1 MICYACCPACGARTR
16 TTSRL
21 RDRAP
26 RAQCVPCGAE
36 LVWML
41 GDPSVEDVLGRQDEL
56 ERALRVHAGVIV
68 VLAVGL
74 VALALLGLVMR

>member
-1 MICYACCPACGARTR
+1 
-16 TTSRL
+16 
-21 RDRAP
+21 
-26 RAQCVPCGAE
+26 
-36 LVWML
+36 ML